1 MVPVLVHTRE
11 RTFPM
16 TTTTIS
22 NTSPHVV
29 GPILICI
36 FLMLS
41 YISCSAVLM
50 SKIQSWTF
58 LDAFYFCF
66 MSIFTVGFGGLQ
78 LNQSNLAACV
88 IYIFIGLILMSTCG
102 HIFYEEVIVKLNLYS
117 LARQA
122 AKPRHLGSKENLA
135 DRKADNVLSWRES
148 GLCLATIR
156 PHRTQ
161 RDRQDGGQRRQEG
174 DCSKPNEGCSKNQ
187 GIIKNTFKPIL
198 SSECRKKENVR
209 LRFGQPIILAVP
221 SNWINVFQYQLLG
234 EFEIWCKS
242 VFFNHIQFSC

>member
-1 MVPVLVHTRE
+1 MRCIQGASVD
-11 RTFPM
+11 
-16 TTTTIS
+16 
-22 NTSPHVV
+22 SPHVV

-198 SSECRKKENVR
+198 SSDHTVHVDNYW
-209 LRFGQPIILAVP
+209 LYIL
-221 SNWINVFQYQLLG
+221 YG
-234 EFEIWCKS
+234 E
-242 VFFNHIQFSC
+242 